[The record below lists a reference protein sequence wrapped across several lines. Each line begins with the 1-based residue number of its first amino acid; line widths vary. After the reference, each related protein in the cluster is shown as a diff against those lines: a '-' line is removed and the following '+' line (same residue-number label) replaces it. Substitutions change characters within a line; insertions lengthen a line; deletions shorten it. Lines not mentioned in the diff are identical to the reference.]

1 MIFVSKRLVKHVAS
15 KPTSSDLKE
24 TEVVFGVTKTRKSH
38 CAFPSFSTISYIH
51 LSFPYVLSSI
61 YFFLRLNRLPEVF
74 FHPWDSTKVP
84 NHLFSKAH
92 LLEKIPGRDWMSRF
106 AKVADFPSMKK
117 ETVVEYCGIM
127 DLMHIYIYICFFICP
142 IKEGNLSLRVLKG
155 NAANS

>member
-1 MIFVSKRLVKHVAS
+1 
-15 KPTSSDLKE
+15 
-24 TEVVFGVTKTRKSH
+24 
-38 CAFPSFSTISYIH
+38 
-51 LSFPYVLSSI
+51 
-61 YFFLRLNRLPEVF
+61 
-74 FHPWDSTKVP
+74 
-84 NHLFSKAH
+84 
-92 LLEKIPGRDWMSRF
+92 MSRF